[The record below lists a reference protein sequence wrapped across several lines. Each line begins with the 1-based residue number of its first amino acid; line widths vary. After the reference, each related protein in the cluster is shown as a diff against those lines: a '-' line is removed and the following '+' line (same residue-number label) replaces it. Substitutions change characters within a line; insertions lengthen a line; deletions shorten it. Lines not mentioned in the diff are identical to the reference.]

1 MVLREWANFQ
11 WHISDELYFPK
22 HIGNLLI
29 NIWVLAFVSAW
40 LMYTWAFLAWA
51 RPDRTRPAP
60 KDLVGWVWT
69 QILRPEKKIL
79 ARARPEMLIF
89 SYFTLQNAL
98 AARPKLGPY
107 LSPARKLRPG
117 VSSEMVVG
125 RIFST
130 RNNQIFSARPEKY
143 SGIYGL
149 MPTQAHAPRG
159 DAFVQVLH

>member
-1 MVLREWANFQ
+1 VTHVYLSIFSLGQ
-11 WHISDELYFPK
+11 
-22 HIGNLLI
+22 
-29 NIWVLAFVSAW
+29 
-40 LMYTWAFLAWA
+40 A
-51 RPDRTRPAP
+51 RPNPARP
-60 KDLVGWVWT
+60 KDLVGWVWTGWVWT

-117 VSSEMVVG
+117 VSSETVVG